1 MAKGEFVGQRL
12 KQLVC
17 TVCNCPSGLY
27 ETDLNKSTGRIEHSC
42 DMCGAGMVV
51 RVQGKNGE
59 HVEVTQAGTKR
70 RKTLVLLRTHG
81 HDKNLKYIAV
91 HSGFFVPP
99 NEEPTEGLKRQKRL
113 DKLQF
118 EFPEKPLTLE
128 NYSTMDGTKVK
139 PGTLFIHMDTILVPK
154 HTVGYNIHTDYN
166 RNFPEHPDSWI
177 KLFPQLRFS
186 RMS

>member
-1 MAKGEFVGQRL
+1 MAKGEFVGQL
-12 KQLVC
+12 AGQLVC
-17 TVCNCPSGLY
+17 TVCKGMTGLY
-27 ETDLNKSTGRIEHSC
+27 QMGITKNTNHIEHNC
-42 DMCGAGMVV
+42 DMCGAGLMV
-51 RVQGKNGE
+51 RFQGKNKE
-59 HVEVTQAGTKR
+59 HVEVTQTGTKR
-70 RKTLVLLRTHG
+70 LKTLVLLRTHG
-81 HDKNLKYIAV
+81 HNKSLKYIAV

-154 HTVGYNIHTDYN
+154 HTVGYNIHTDFN
-166 RNFPEHPDSWI
+166 RNFPEHQDSWI
-177 KLFPQLRFS
+177 KLFSQLRFS
-186 RMS
+186 RMP